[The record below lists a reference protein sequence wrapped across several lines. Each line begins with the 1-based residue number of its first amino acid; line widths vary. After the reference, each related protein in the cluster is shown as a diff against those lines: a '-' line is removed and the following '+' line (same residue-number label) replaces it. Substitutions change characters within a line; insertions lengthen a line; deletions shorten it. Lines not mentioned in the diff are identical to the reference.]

1 MILSDTT
8 IKKYLKEGRIKID
21 GIKDIQIQPAS
32 IDLTLGNEFL
42 YRKMLY
48 PVPDDLYTMADMID
62 NNPDYKIDYEKVIA
76 DKYTIRRREFILAT
90 TNECVSIDK
99 GIAAWVEGRSSIG
112 RIGLFIH
119 NAGWIDPGWNG
130 KITLE
135 LFNASPYKIDIVRDM
150 RICQII
156 FAELD
161 KPAEN
166 PYCGKYQNQSTVT
179 GSMLYKDEEF
189 NK

>member
-42 YRKMLY
+42 YQKIVY
-48 PVPDDLYTMADMID
+48 PDGYIRNTIG
-62 NNPDYKIDYEKVIA
+62 NNSDYKIDYEKEIS
-76 DKYTIRRREFILAT
+76 DEFDIPSSSFILAT

-135 LFNASPYKIDIVRDM
+135 LFNASCSWIKLVRDM

-179 GSMLYKDEEF
+179 GSMLYKDKEF

>member
-1 MILSDTT
+1 MILSDIT

-42 YRKMLY
+42 YQKLVY
-48 PVPDDLYTMADMID
+48 SVDDPYAIIRSKF
-62 NNPDYKIDYEKVIA
+62 DYKIEYEKVIT
-76 DKYTIRRREFILAT
+76 DECTIAPGTFILAT
-90 TNECVSIDK
+90 TNECVSIDN
-99 GIAAWVEGRSSIG
+99 GLAAWVEGRSSIG

-135 LFNASPYKIDIVRDM
+135 LFNASRYEIKIVRDM

>member
-42 YRKMLY
+42 YY
-48 PVPDDLYTMADMID
+48 TPDSIQNFIAVDSYH
-62 NNPDYKIDYEKVIA
+62 KIEYEKEIG
-76 DKYTIRRREFILAT
+76 DEYYIYPRSFILAT
-90 TNECVSIDK
+90 TNECVSIDN

-135 LFNASPYKIDIVRDM
+135 LFNASSCIIKLVRNM
-150 RICQII
+150 RICQIV

>member
-42 YRKMLY
+42 FHKIVY
-48 PVPDDLYTMADMID
+48 PDSIQNFID
-62 NNPDYKIDYEKVIA
+62 VSSDSLYKIEYEKEIG
-76 DKYTIRRREFILAT
+76 DEYYIYPRSFILAT

-135 LFNASPYKIDIVRDM
+135 LFNASSCIIKLVRNM
-150 RICQII
+150 RICQIV